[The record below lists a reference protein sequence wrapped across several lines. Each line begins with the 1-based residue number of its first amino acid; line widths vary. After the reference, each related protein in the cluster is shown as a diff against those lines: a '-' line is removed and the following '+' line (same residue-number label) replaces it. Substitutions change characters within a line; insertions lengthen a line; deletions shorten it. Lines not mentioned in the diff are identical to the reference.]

1 MVCNYEESL
10 GAPQTPPVMVGVF
23 YGHYLK
29 FIHDLHRMKAILARY
44 RAELLVGGL
53 VFLALLLKDLF

>member
-1 MVCNYEESL
+1 
-10 GAPQTPPVMVGVF
+10 MVGFF
-23 YGHYLK
+23 YGLYLK
-29 FIHDLHRMKAILARY
+29 FIRDLHRMKTILARY

>member
-1 MVCNYEESL
+1 
-10 GAPQTPPVMVGVF
+10 
-23 YGHYLK
+23 
-29 FIHDLHRMKAILARY
+29 MKAILARY